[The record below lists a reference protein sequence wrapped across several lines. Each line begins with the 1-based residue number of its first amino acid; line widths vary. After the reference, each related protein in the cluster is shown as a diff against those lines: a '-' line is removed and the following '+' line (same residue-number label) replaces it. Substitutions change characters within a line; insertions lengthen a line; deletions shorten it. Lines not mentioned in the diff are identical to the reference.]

1 MTAPLE
7 LPSEGREGEMWRE
20 LLELAHH
27 RGDGWTL
34 VGALMV
40 SLHALRAGMLMP
52 RATQDID
59 AVVEVRGVAHEP
71 RSFAGDLTELGWDI
85 PEDRIGSDG
94 IGHRFYKD
102 ELRFDLLVPE
112 GLGDK
117 ADLTTIPPLVT
128 VPIDG
133 ATQALRRSES
143 VGVRC
148 DDQTGQLPCPDVLG
162 AIVLKSCAAIAP
174 EQDPDKRPERHLD
187 DLAILYAAVSDP
199 RAASQNCR
207 KKDRQRIRRAGEPN
221 WSLLPPNQ
229 SADAQAARA
238 IILGS

>member
-1 MTAPLE
+1 MNAPVE
-7 LPSEGREGEMWRE
+7 LPNEGREGELWRE
-20 LLELAHH
+20 LLELAHL

-34 VGALMV
+34 IGALMV

-52 RATQDID
+52 RATHDID

-71 RSFAGDLTELGWDI
+71 QSFAADLTDLGWDI
-85 PEDRIGSDG
+85 PEDAIGNHG
-94 IGHRFYKD
+94 IGHRFHKG

-112 GLGDK
+112 GLGER
-117 ADLTTIPPLVT
+117 ADLTTLPPLVT

-133 ATQALRRSES
+133 ATQALHRTEP
-143 VGVRC
+143 VAVRYG
-148 DDQTGQLPCPDVLG
+148 DQTGQLPCPDVLG
-162 AIVLKSCAAIAP
+162 AIVIKSCAAVAR

-199 RAASQNCR
+199 RAASRSCD

-221 WSLLPPNQ
+221 WSLLPPDQ